1 MSVNHRVLQE
11 TSIDSLFISGDRC
24 TYEIPVYQRNYAW
37 EDEEIRA
44 LIQDVYDAFRKHAD
58 VYYIGTLVTYNRGN
72 QRYEIIDGQQR
83 LTTLRLILGVLG
95 VHVTNQL
102 TYTARKKSA
111 ETIQIID
118 KMGTDETDL
127 KYAVSRIP
135 DFDKLDESDH
145 SIEDGYKC
153 SRAAISDIPETEL
166 KSYKEYFLHK
176 VRIVRY
182 TVPRDIDLNQYFE
195 VMNSRGEQ
203 LEMHEIVK
211 ANLMQRLAND
221 EERKVFNLI
230 WEACSNMKVYVQ
242 QSLEEISREDV
253 FGKSGD
259 DFLPRS
265 FRDIC
270 GIYSAKKGESISE
283 PVSIL
288 DILTDTPENPE
299 KQQRLKKL
307 KELDAK
313 SETQDTFQP
322 VIDFPNF
329 LLIVL
334 KITRMKESDFVPG
347 NFQLDDKE
355 LLNEFHAKTIDVRQ
369 FAYNLLKARFFLDN
383 YMVHHDNE
391 EDTLENNPWK
401 LQVRWYNRDT
411 KHWELKNL
419 ISKDKD
425 TSDAEREKEQAE
437 LVHLLSMFEV
447 SFVPRQ
453 RKNYLFYCLLYLMQ
467 DGSGQ
472 SDTGDRD
479 YCGRPDAG
487 AYRRFVERLAD
498 SYFQNVYMD
507 KSRLNQKN
515 TPLPNSFDSV
525 ILDGRKLAHELTD
538 GRSSIV
544 KKSADAFVSIY
555 GDGQK
560 SSDGVP
566 LFVFNYM
573 DFRIWKYYADTLR
586 GESIKKESPE
596 RKAFFKTLGCSDFG
610 LDIFNQFYFSR
621 TRRSL
626 EHYYPQANVGHG
638 SKAPTAEQ
646 INCFGNYAMIGS
658 EVNSAASNWSPK
670 TKLDTYLDPSG
681 KISRISVASLKF
693 TIMLQM
699 CRDRDRSGY
708 PADQCWT
715 FEQMKEHQK
724 CMVSLLTA

>member
-1 MSVNHRVLQE
+1 MISMSVNHRILQE

-44 LIQDVYDAFRKHAD
+44 LIQDVYDAFRKKAD
-58 VYYIGTLVTYNRGN
+58 VYYIGTLVTYNRGD

-83 LTTLRLILGVLG
+83 LTTLRLILGVLA
-95 VHVTNQL
+95 VPVTNRL

-111 ETIQIID
+111 ETIRAID
-118 KMGTDETDL
+118 AMSTDELDL
-127 KYAVSRIP
+127 KSAISRIP
-135 DFDKLDESDH
+135 DFDSLDESDH
-145 SIEDGYKC
+145 GIVNGYKC
-153 SRAAISDIPETEL
+153 ARLAISDIPESEL
-166 KSYKEYFLHK
+166 TVYRDYFLHQ

-211 ANLMQRLAND
+211 ASMMQRLAND
-221 EERKVFNLI
+221 EERRIFNLI
-230 WEACSNMKVYVQ
+230 WEACSNMNVYVQ
-242 QSLEEISREDV
+242 QSLEEISREDI
-253 FGKSGD
+253 FGRTGG

-265 FRDIC
+265 FQDIC
-270 GIYSAKKGESISE
+270 RIYETKKEESTSE

-288 DILTDTPENPE
+288 DILSDTTENPE

-307 KELDAK
+307 KEFDAR

-334 KITRMKESDFVPG
+334 KITRMTENDFVPG
-347 NFQLDDKE
+347 DFQLDDKE
-355 LLNEFHAKTIDVRQ
+355 LLHEFHAKTIDVRQ
-369 FAYNLLKARFFLDN
+369 FAFNLLKARFFLDN

-401 LQVRWYNRDT
+401 LQGRWYNRDT

-419 ISKDKD
+419 LGKGNKDD
-425 TSDAEREKEQAE
+425 GEDDHEKEQAE

-447 SFVPRQ
+447 SFVPKQ

-467 DGSGQ
+467 DGSG
-472 SDTGDRD
+472 
-479 YCGRPDAG
+479 RPDAEK
-487 AYRRFVERLAD
+487 YRSFVERLAD
-498 SYFQNVYMD
+498 SYFQNVYLD

-525 ILDGRKLAHELTD
+525 ILEERKLAHELTD
-538 GRSSIV
+538 EHSSIV
-544 KKSADAFVSIY
+544 KKCAATFDAIY

-560 SSDGVP
+560 ESDGVP

-596 RKAFFKTLGCSDFG
+596 RKAFFAQLGCNDFG

-626 EHYYPQANVGHG
+626 EHFYPQANVGDG
-638 SKAPTAEQ
+638 LTAPTEDQ

-699 CRDRDRSGY
+699 CRDRDRNGC

-724 CMVSLLTA
+724 CMVRLLSDE